1 MQSRQQ
7 IIFWLITDAK
17 YTEKVYDYNPNL
29 LFLQKWS
36 TTLETIKILSLSLPA
51 YVMQHYSVFNLILSK
66 VSDDWLGVYTHL
78 FIPYPVKKDKIGL
91 EAKLYVKK
99 SKKKWAITKEF
110 SD

>member
-17 YTEKVYDYNPNL
+17 YTEKVYDYKPNL

-66 VSDDWLGVYTHL
+66 VSDDWLGVYTYL
-78 FIPYPVKKDKIGL
+78 FIPYPVKKDKVGL
-91 EAKLYVKK
+91 EEKLYVKK
-99 SKKKWAITKEF
+99 SKKKCAITKEF
-110 SD
+110 GD